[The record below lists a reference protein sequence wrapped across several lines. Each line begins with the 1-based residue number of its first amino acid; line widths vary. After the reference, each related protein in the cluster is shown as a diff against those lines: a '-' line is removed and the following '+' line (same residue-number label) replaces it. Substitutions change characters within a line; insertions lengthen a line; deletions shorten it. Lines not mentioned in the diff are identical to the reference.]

1 MQLMLFQFF
10 YAFPFVL
17 MFKTFEYI
25 YFLYESDLFI
35 VTFFSFSLHCFDLV
49 ILVLPYHILKYWCKN
64 DILEETIS
72 PNNYIENFF
81 PYSNF
86 YGLRR
91 LCIVM

>member
-35 VTFFSFSLHCFDLV
+35 VTFLV
-49 ILVLPYHILKYWCKN
+49 
-64 DILEETIS
+64 S
-72 PNNYIENFF
+72 A
-81 PYSNF
+81 
-86 YGLRR
+86 
-91 LCIVM
+91 CIVLTW

>member
-1 MQLMLFQFF
+1 
-10 YAFPFVL
+10 

-64 DILEETIS
+64 YILEETIS

-81 PYSNF
+81 SLFKLVWPQKTLHSDVVEM
-86 YGLRR
+86 YGV
-91 LCIVM
+91 IFAASII